1 MIEERSIL
9 AVADSVMMD
18 IDTLLRYSK
27 ITIKIK
33 GAPLIRKFIPLSPKA
48 NWKSKFII
56 A

>member
-9 AVADSVMMD
+9 AVADSVMD